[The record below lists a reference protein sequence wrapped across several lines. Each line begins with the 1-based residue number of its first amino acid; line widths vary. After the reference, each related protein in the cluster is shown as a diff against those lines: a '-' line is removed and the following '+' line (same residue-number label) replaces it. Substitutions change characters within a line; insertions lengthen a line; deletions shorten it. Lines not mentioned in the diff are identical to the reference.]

1 MASSSSEILQFT
13 VYPLIVSSLVV
24 EFSLNKIYLILYPIV
39 IGNLLLNWK
48 MELYLFIIFIL

>member
-1 MASSSSEILQFT
+1 MAPSSSEILQFT

-39 IGNLLLNWK
+39 TGNPFLNWK